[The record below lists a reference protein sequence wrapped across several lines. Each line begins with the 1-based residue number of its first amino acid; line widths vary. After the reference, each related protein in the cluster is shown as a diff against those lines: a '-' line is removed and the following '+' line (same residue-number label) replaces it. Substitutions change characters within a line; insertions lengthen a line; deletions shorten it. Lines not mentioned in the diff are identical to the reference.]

1 MEAESE
7 VGKGSRFRFEIPFAP
22 AHAPLRLPVATAE
35 LRGLHVLVVDD
46 NQTNRQ
52 VFEAYVASWSMRA
65 EAARDAP
72 DALTLLQRAASAG
85 DPFDVALLDLNMPG
99 ESGLELARRIT
110 ASP

>member
-1 MEAESE
+1 
-7 VGKGSRFRFEIPFAP
+7 FEIPFAP
-22 AHAPLRLPVATAE
+22 ARAPLRLPLPTAE

-65 EAARDAP
+65 EVARDAA
-72 DALTLLQRAASAG
+72 DALARLHRAASAG

-110 ASP
+110 ASAALRNTRLILLT